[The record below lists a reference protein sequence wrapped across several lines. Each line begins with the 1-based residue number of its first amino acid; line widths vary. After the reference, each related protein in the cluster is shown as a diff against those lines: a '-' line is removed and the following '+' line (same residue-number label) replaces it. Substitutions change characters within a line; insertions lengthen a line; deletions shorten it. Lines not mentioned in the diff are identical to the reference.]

1 MKIGYRRDICIPIFI
16 TELFT
21 ITIVQ
26 QPKYTLGLI
35 LGQGGN
41 QDHASCEA
49 QSAKKKKKRRK
60 RCGIY
65 YGILF
70 SQEKEGNSAIC
81 NNSDG
86 P

>member
-49 QSAKKKKKRRK
+49 QSAKKKKKKKKKMWHILWNTIQPRERRK
-60 RCGIY
+60 LCH
-65 YGILF
+65 L
-70 SQEKEGNSAIC
+70 QQQ
-81 NNSDG
+81 
-86 P
+86 